1 MPVDR
6 INLTKG
12 EFERLA
18 EHFNELDQNG
28 DGFLS
33 AEEMMPI
40 IMGIKN
46 EIGKSMCLAV
56 VQETVAHIIKNADT
70 DGDGRISSAEFID
83 YMFAV
88 ET

>member
-1 MPVDR
+1 MPLER
-6 INLTKG
+6 IVLSKG

-18 EHFNELDQNG
+18 ESFVEMDKNG

-46 EIGKSMCLAV
+46 EAGKSMCLSV
-56 VQETVAHIIKNADT
+56 VQDAVAHIIKNADA
-70 DGDGRISSAEFID
+70 DGDGRISSTEFID
-83 YMFAV
+83 YMFAQ
-88 ET
+88 